1 MLDLIGDEIKPQV
14 ISNAKRKPT
23 VRKGYAA
30 TPGTGPQGE
39 TCGTCEH
46 SVGRGSPG
54 LKIFYKCELLRH
66 CWTGGYGTDILL
78 KSPACR
84 YWEKEQG

>member
-1 MLDLIGDEIKPQV
+1 MIDLIGDEIKQQV
-14 ISNAKRKPT
+14 ISEAKRKPT

-39 TCGTCEH
+39 TCKTCAH
-46 SVGRGSPG
+46 AFGNGNYGQKV
-54 LKIFYKCELLRH
+54 FYKCALLKH
-66 CWTGGYGTDILL
+66 CWTSGYGTDILL